1 MYSRRTARNSPQRVS
16 SCILLR
22 FTLCLNCIATIWC
35 NWPMV
40 LAPNFRCVF
49 TYLDLKLFAGFCK
62 FTKICKG
69 LWHRNTELFSF
80 LTFRC
85 AKQFYV
91 PNMQEQSK
99 VGKISEINRQTFVNW
114 WLNSRRYRSV
124 WYLLSCM
131 YIFFSVQAFQ
141 FRPCFLLM
149 ITIDH
154 FNKRTKSNLFQKN
167 SFRPHWT

>member
-1 MYSRRTARNSPQRVS
+1 MFKPFRQSTMYSRRTARNSPQRVS

-99 VGKISEINRQTFVNW
+99 ADKKVSTDNH
-114 WLNSRRYRSV
+114 
-124 WYLLSCM
+124 LSFDGL
-131 YIFFSVQAFQ
+131 IF
-141 FRPCFLLM
+141 L
-149 ITIDH
+149 
-154 FNKRTKSNLFQKN
+154 
-167 SFRPHWT
+167 